1 MGGEMGIAGR
11 IRCGAGVALAT
22 TSLLACTPDGIQPA
36 PVYMMGSSTQPSRPA
51 AAIAAPRPTF
61 HPERR
66 QASAAPAPAAMA
78 PIEHSQRPRPSI
90 EAANNPSATPNAHSP
105 IGTRQ
110 TAALKKRSRTYPV
123 AGSGAG
129 PIARTEMIPLDDIA
143 APAPPAARVMPPA
156 VATPSD
162 PTTSTWVS
170 PKPADP
176 PQVEFRPPSPSG
188 S

>member
-1 MGGEMGIAGR
+1 MGIAGR
-11 IRCGAGVALAT
+11 IRCGALGVALAT
-22 TSLLACTPDGIQPA
+22 TSLLACTPDGIQQPA

-66 QASAAPAPAAMA
+66 QASAAPASAAMA
-78 PIEHSQRPRPSI
+78 PIEHSKRPSI
-90 EAANNPSATPNAHSP
+90 KAANNPDATPNAHSP

-110 TAALKKRSRTYPV
+110 TVASKKRSRTYPV
-123 AGSGAG
+123 AGSEAG
-129 PIARTEMIPLDDIA
+129 PIARTGMIPLDDIA
-143 APAPPAARVMPPA
+143 APAPAARVMPPA
-156 VATPSD
+156 AATPSD

-170 PKPADP
+170 PKPADS

>member
-1 MGGEMGIAGR
+1 MGDEMGIAGR

-22 TSLLACTPDGIQPA
+22 TSLLACTPDRIQPA
-36 PVYMMGSSTQPSRPA
+36 PVYMMGSTTQPSRPA
-51 AAIAAPRPTF
+51 PLIAAPRPTI

-66 QASAAPAPAAMA
+66 QASAAPAPTVMA
-78 PIEHSQRPRPSI
+78 PIEHSQRPSI
-90 EAANNPSATPNAHSP
+90 KAANNQSATPNAHSP

-110 TAALKKRSRTYPV
+110 TAAPKKRSRTYPV
-123 AGSGAG
+123 AESGAG

-143 APAPPAARVMPPA
+143 APAPPATGIMPPA
-156 VATPSD
+156 TATPSD

-170 PKPADP
+170 PKPATP